1 MATANPSEGLRG
13 AEVVKR
19 ASGWLI
25 GVSVVFILLGL
36 AAIIEPEVAGLAVTI
51 LVGWLFIIGGMVHVF
66 AAFGAHG
73 AERTIWQI
81 LIAFAYLVGGIY
93 LLMHPLM
100 GLGTLTLLLA
110 GIILM
115 VAVIELIVYFRA
127 RGQGGASWLLMN
139 AIITL
144 LLGALIWFHWP
155 SSSVWAI
162 GTLVGVNLL
171 MTGFSRLMLGLAARK
186 LANA

>member
-1 MATANPSEGLRG
+1 MVGHRERCRASMVRESLNSERDWRGLMTAANAGEGLGR
-13 AEVVKR
+13 AALAKK
-19 ASGWLI
+19 ASGMLI
-25 GVSVVFILLGL
+25 GISVAFILQGL

-51 LVGWLFIIGGMVHVF
+51 LVGWLFIIGGVVHVV

-73 AERTIWQI
+73 ADRTLWQI

-115 VAVIELIVYFRA
+115 VAVIEVIVYFRYFRA

-139 AIITL
+139 AIIT
-144 LLGALIWFHWP
+144 
-155 SSSVWAI
+155 
-162 GTLVGVNLL
+162 
-171 MTGFSRLMLGLAARK
+171 
-186 LANA
+186 